1 MAPSTSGGADALT
14 AVTEQVGQ
22 MELTEVRSLLEKLVE
37 RRLLAPLSGQD
48 QLLWSQLIDREQEL
62 LTGP

>member
-14 AVTEQVGQ
+14 AVMDQVGQ

-37 RRLLAPLSGQD
+37 RRLLAPLSGED
-48 QLLWSQLIDREQEL
+48 QLVWSRLIDREQEL
-62 LTGP
+62 LAGT

>member
-14 AVTEQVGQ
+14 AVTEQVGR

-37 RRLLAPLSGQD
+37 RRVLAPLSD
-48 QLLWSQLIDREQEL
+48 EDRRLWSRLIDREQEL
-62 LTGP
+62 LGGP